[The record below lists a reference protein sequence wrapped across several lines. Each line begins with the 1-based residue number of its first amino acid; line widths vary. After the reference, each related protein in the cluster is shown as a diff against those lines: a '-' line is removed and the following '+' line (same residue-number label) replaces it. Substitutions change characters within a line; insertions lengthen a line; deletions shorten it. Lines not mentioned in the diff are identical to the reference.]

1 MDKRSLTEMKKIE
14 MMMMMMMMME
24 QVKMIEDVM
33 VTMIE
38 VVMVMAN
45 MNVVILENVGSWVVQ
60 QSGKTRYEL
69 VFRAIWTPR
78 GPYNDKNHEHLLCED
93 LF

>member
-1 MDKRSLTEMKKIE
+1 
-14 MMMMMMMMME
+14 
-24 QVKMIEDVM
+24 M
-33 VTMIE
+33 VTMIV
-38 VVMVMAN
+38 VVMVMVIYIYIY

-69 VFRAIWTPR
+69 VFQAIWTPR